1 MSDHNYLLCPK
12 PPVPKG
18 ETTGEKQ
25 RTTTGGGKKL
35 GLTDKR
41 EKFLGELTPEQ
52 REKYKEAFSNK
63 TTSTVCTKAENALK
77 EHPVVMMLLKA
88 TTNSGSLIGT
98 LIDLASDTN
107 YITNDAA
114 DRLGLHGETIKL
126 VVHGIGGMKKIVL
139 TKRYSLRL
147 KVKTP
152 KGKVAEHK
160 ILCYGLENI
169 AKVTQAVSPRQLKK
183 FFPNVSSE
191 ELVRSTKIDLLISH
205 REGRFVPQPTKIV
218 GDLVLWD
225 GPLGK
230 TVGGTHPNL
239 FEAVDLAVVRSNTHL
254 ARSMRTASIAYKE
267 TIIARAEERSTPTRS
282 TATTN
287 KEVLDWFPW
296 HSISAACSPQCGGCK
311 CGKCSPGGK
320 ERTLGEERDLEQI
333 RGCLTYVLADKHS
346 CSLHWDASDPWKG
359 DLSTLPDN
367 QRAVEATFRNTESGA
382 WRRNH
387 CGRLRTGSKSTR

>member
-1 MSDHNYLLCPK
+1 
-12 PPVPKG
+12 
-18 ETTGEKQ
+18 
-25 RTTTGGGKKL
+25 
-35 GLTDKR
+35 
-41 EKFLGELTPEQ
+41 
-52 REKYKEAFSNK
+52 
-63 TTSTVCTKAENALK
+63 
-77 EHPVVMMLLKA
+77 MMLLKA

-126 VVHGIGGMKKIVL
+126 VVHGIGGMKKTVL

-169 AKVTQAVSPRQLKK
+169 TKVTQVVSPRQLKK

-191 ELVRSTKIDLLISH
+191 ELVRPTKIDLLISH
-205 REGRFVPQPTKIV
+205 REGRLVPQPTKIV
-218 GDLVLWD
+218 GELVLWD

-239 FEAVDLAVVRSNTHL
+239 FEAVDLAVLRSDTHL
-254 ARSMRTASIAYKE
+254 AGSTRTASIAYKE

-287 KEVLDWFPW
+287 KEVLDWFRW
-296 HSISAACSPQCGGCK
+296 DSIGAACSPQCGGCK

-320 ERTLGEERDLEQI
+320 EMTLGEERDLELI
-333 RGCLTYVLADKHS
+333 RGCVTYVLADKHS
-346 CSLHWDASDPWKG
+346 SSPHWDASYPWKG
-359 DLSTLPDN
+359 DLSTLTDN
-367 QRAVEATFRNTESGA
+367 ERAVEATFRNTEKRLEKEPLWKAAYREQICERISRGA
-382 WRRNH
+382 PVKLTEEEMNN
-387 CGRLRTGSKSTR
+387 